1 MRVLSAVVAI
11 ALAFALFAETR
22 VYDDLGNVDTSEDS
36 TNFWYVTG
44 HTGAVVRA
52 EAQTL
57 SGSFYAAPYV
67 VRSSPGD
74 TPFDGRIF
82 TSAYG
87 DIKDVRTRNSGSL
100 LIVR

>member
-1 MRVLSAVVAI
+1 MRIISAVVAI

-36 TNFWYVTG
+36 TNFWRVAG
-44 HTGAVVRA
+44 HTGAVVRV
-52 EAQTL
+52 ESQTL
-57 SGSFYAAPYV
+57 AGSFYAAPYV
-67 VRSSPGD
+67 ARASSGD
-74 TPFDGRIF
+74 APFDGRIF

-87 DIKDVRTRNSGSL
+87 DIRDVRTRNSGSL